1 MKTQAVKVILGL
13 FLVFYSFFG
22 KAQSLYFPPSF
33 SSNWDTI
40 QPSTLGWCQSKVDT
54 LTNYVGNTN
63 AKAFIVLKNGK
74 IVIEKYYGTF
84 TVDSMWFWASAG
96 KSLAA
101 VMIGKAEQDG
111 IININ
116 DSTSKYL
123 GSSWTSCTPQ
133 QERLITVRDQLKMT
147 TGLNDAVLDPDCTI
161 DTCLQYIADA
171 GTRWSY
177 YNAPYHLVHDVLENA
192 SGLTLQQYTNQ
203 KIKTPIGMSTGFWF
217 DHVFY
222 SRARDM
228 ARFGLLALANGNWNG
243 NMVVNNPTFINDM
256 KTTSNPYNLSY
267 GYLWWLNGKS
277 SYMVPQAQL
286 VFPGSLIPNAPADMY
301 CALGKYDQKIYV
313 VPSQNLVVVRMGQA
327 ATTNALA
334 LSTYDN
340 VLWQRI
346 SDLTC
351 TVGFNESV
359 KQNLNIFPNPANKI
373 IYLEGLGFT
382 YDKTVV
388 ATDMLGKEIK
398 LSVTQIQNNKAQ
410 IDISNLREG
419 IYLLQI
425 NDVRKKLVVGSGFN
439 PF

>member
-1 MKTQAVKVILGL
+1 MKTQIFKFILSL
-13 FLVFYSFFG
+13 FLGFYSFFG

-33 SSNWDTI
+33 SLTWDTI

-63 AKAFIVLKNGK
+63 AKAFILLKNGK

-101 VMIGKAEQDG
+101 VMIGRAEQDG
-111 IININ
+111 IINLN

-123 GSSWTSCTPQ
+123 GSGWTVSTPQ
-133 QERLITVRDQLKMT
+133 QEKLITVKEQLKMT
-147 TGLNDAVLDPDCTI
+147 SGLNDVLTDPDCTI
-161 DTCLQYIADA
+161 DTCLQYMANA
-171 GTRWSY
+171 GTRWAY
-177 YNAPYHLVHDVLENA
+177 HNAPYHLLHDVLENA

-243 NMVVNNPTFINDM
+243 NMVVNNSTFINDM
-256 KTTSNPYNLSY
+256 KNTSNPYNLAY

-277 SYMVPQAQL
+277 SCMVPQSQL
-286 VFPGSLIPNAPADMY
+286 VFPGSLIPNAPSDMY

-359 KQNLNIFPNPANKI
+359 KQTLNIFPNPSNKI
-373 IYLEGLGFT
+373 IYLEGIDFS
-382 YDKTVV
+382 DSKTVV
-388 ATDMLGKEIK
+388 VTDMLGKEIK
-398 LSVTQIQNNKAQ
+398 LSITQIQNNKAQ
-410 IDISNLREG
+410 LDISSLMEG
-419 IYLLQI
+419 IYFLQI
-425 NDVRKKLVVGSGFN
+425 NDVRKKMVVSSN
-439 PF
+439 IQPF

>member
-1 MKTQAVKVILGL
+1 MKTAFFRLILAI
-13 FLVFYSFFG
+13 FVVFCSVSG
-22 KAQSLYFPPSF
+22 KAQSLYFPPAF
-33 SSNWDTI
+33 SSTWDTI
-40 QPSTLGWCQSKVDT
+40 QPSSLGWCQSKVDT

-63 AKAFIVLKNGK
+63 AKAFIILKNGK

-96 KSLAA
+96 KSLTS
-101 VMIGKAEQDG
+101 VMIGRAEQDG
-111 IININ
+111 ILNIN

-123 GSSWTSCTPQ
+123 GSGWTACTPQ
-133 QERLITVRDQLKMT
+133 QEKLITIKEQLKMT
-147 TGLNDAVLDPDCTI
+147 SGLNDAVSDPDCTI
-161 DTCLQYIADA
+161 DTCLQYLTNA
-171 GTRWSY
+171 GTRWAY
-177 YNAPYHLVHDVLENA
+177 HNAPYHLLQDVIENA
-192 SGLTLQQYTNQ
+192 SGITLQQYTNQ

-243 NMVVNNPTFINDM
+243 NMVVNNTTFINDM
-256 KTTSNPYNLSY
+256 KNTSNPYNLSY

-277 SYMVPQAQL
+277 SCMVPQSQF

-334 LSTYDN
+334 LSAYDN
-340 VLWQRI
+340 VLWQKL

-351 TVGFNESV
+351 SVGLDKNKIEE
-359 KQNLNIFPNPANKI
+359 LTMYPNPASKNIYIEGIDIAKNK
-373 IYLEGLGFT
+373 YA
-382 YDKTVV
+382 VV
-388 ATDMLGKEIK
+388 IDLLGKETK
-398 LSVTQIQNNKAQ
+398 LNLSQVQTNKAQ
-410 IDISNLREG
+410 IDISNLPKG
-419 IYLLQI
+419 IYFLQI
-425 NDVRKKLVVGSGFN
+425 DNSIKKLVID
-439 PF
+439 

>member
-1 MKTQAVKVILGL
+1 MKTQALKVIFGL
-13 FLVFYSFFG
+13 FLGLCVFFG

-33 SSNWDTI
+33 SSTWDTI
-40 QPSTLGWCQSKVDT
+40 QPSSLGWCQSKVDT

-96 KSLAA
+96 KSLAS
-101 VMIGKAEQDG
+101 VMIGRAEQDG
-111 IININ
+111 IINLN

-123 GSSWTSCTPQ
+123 GSGWTACTPQ
-133 QERLITVRDQLKMT
+133 QEKLITVKEQLKMT
-147 TGLNDAVLDPDCTI
+147 SGLNDALTDPDCTI
-161 DTCLQYIADA
+161 DTCLQYLANA
-171 GTRWSY
+171 GTRWAY
-177 YNAPYHLVHDVLENA
+177 HNAPYHLLHNVLENA

-243 NMVVNNPTFINDM
+243 NMVVNNPTFINAM
-256 KTTSNPYNLSY
+256 KNTSNPYNLSY

-277 SYMVPQAQL
+277 SCMVPQSQF

-340 VLWQRI
+340 VLWEKI

-351 TVGFNESV
+351 SVGLNEN
-359 KQNLNIFPNPANKI
+359 KKELLNIYPNPASKNIYIEGIDFTKNKSI
-373 IYLEGLGFT
+373 
-382 YDKTVV
+382 VV
-388 ATDMLGKEIK
+388 IDLLGKETK
-398 LSVTQIQNNKAQ
+398 LNLTQLHTNKAQ
-410 IDISNLREG
+410 VDISNLPKG
-419 IYLLQI
+419 IYFLQI
-425 NDVRKKLVVGSGFN
+425 DTFMKKLVVD
-439 PF
+439 

>member
-1 MKTQAVKVILGL
+1 MKKQAVKAILVL
-13 FLVFYSFFG
+13 FLGFYSFLG

-33 SSNWDTI
+33 SSTWDTI

-84 TVDSMWFWASAG
+84 TADSLWFWASAG

-101 VMIGKAEQDG
+101 VMIGRAEQDG
-111 IININ
+111 IINLN

-123 GSSWTSCTPQ
+123 GSGWSDCTPQ
-133 QERLITVRDQLKMT
+133 QEKLITVKDQLKMT
-147 TGLNDAVLDPDCTI
+147 SGLNDALSDPDCTV
-161 DTCLQYIADA
+161 DTCLQYLANA
-171 GTRWSY
+171 GTRWAY
-177 YNAPYHLVHDVLENA
+177 HNAPYHLLHDVLENA

-203 KIKTPIGMSTGFWF
+203 KIKTPIGMGTGFWF

-256 KTTSNPYNLSY
+256 KNTSNPYNLSY

-277 SYMVPQAQL
+277 SCMVPQSQL
-286 VFPGSLIPNAPADMY
+286 VFPMSLIPNAPADMY

-313 VPSQNLVVVRMGQA
+313 VPSQNLVVIRMGNA
-327 ATTNALA
+327 ATTAALA
-334 LSTYDN
+334 LSAYDN
-340 VLWQRI
+340 VLWEKI

-351 TVGFNESV
+351 SVGLKEDE
-359 KQNLNIFPNPANKI
+359 KQSLSLYPNPANKI
-373 IYLEGLGFT
+373 IYLEGIDFT
-382 YDKTVV
+382 KNKSIVIIDL
-388 ATDMLGKEIK
+388 LGKETK
-398 LSVTQIQNNKAQ
+398 LNLTQVHTNKAQ
-410 IDISNLREG
+410 IDISNLPKG
-419 IYLLQI
+419 IYFLQI
-425 NDVRKKLVVGSGFN
+425 DTFIKKLIID
-439 PF
+439 

>member
-1 MKTQAVKVILGL
+1 MKTRLLKVIL
-13 FLVFYSFFG
+13 LVFLGFCSFFG

-33 SSNWDTI
+33 SSTWDTT

-101 VMIGKAEQDG
+101 VMIGRAEQDG
-111 IININ
+111 IINLN

-123 GSSWTSCTPQ
+123 GSGWSDCTPQ
-133 QERLITVRDQLKMT
+133 QEKLITVKEQLKMT
-147 TGLNDAVLDPDCTI
+147 SGLNDAVNDPDCTV
-161 DTCLQYIADA
+161 DTCLKYLANA
-171 GTRWSY
+171 GTRWAY
-177 YNAPYHLVHDVLENA
+177 HNAPYHLLHDVLENA

-256 KTTSNPYNLSY
+256 KNTSNPYNLSY

-277 SYMVPQAQL
+277 SCMVPQSQL
-286 VFPGSLIPNAPADMY
+286 VIPSSLIPNAPADMY

-313 VPSQNLVVVRMGQA
+313 VPSQNLVVIRMGNS
-327 ATTNALA
+327 ATTAALA
-334 LSTYDN
+334 LSAYDN
-340 VLWQRI
+340 VLWQKI

-351 TVGFNESV
+351 SVGLNETEKSNRSV
-359 KQNLNIFPNPANKI
+359 FIQIPQ
-373 IYLEGLGFT
+373 T
-382 YDKTVV
+382 KTF
-388 ATDMLGKEIK
+388 I
-398 LSVTQIQNNKAQ
+398 
-410 IDISNLREG
+410 
-419 IYLLQI
+419 
-425 NDVRKKLVVGSGFN
+425 
-439 PF
+439 